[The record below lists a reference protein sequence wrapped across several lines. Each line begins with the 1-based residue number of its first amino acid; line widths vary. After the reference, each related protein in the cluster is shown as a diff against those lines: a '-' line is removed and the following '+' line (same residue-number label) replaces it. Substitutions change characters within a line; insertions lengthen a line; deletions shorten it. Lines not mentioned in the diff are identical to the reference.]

1 MTKRINNIS
10 GWVLTLLLGLLF
22 ALSSFLKLSY
32 NPTALAQ
39 ASSMGFDAQTYWY
52 IGLIELT
59 ALVLFL
65 IPKTGLFGS
74 LLLIA
79 YMGGAI
85 ATHLQHSQSIFVAV
99 VVQALVWVSLAL
111 RYPDFLQQLLPAAR
125 KQIKQQ

>member
-1 MTKRINNIS
+1 MTKRTNKIS
-10 GWVLTLLLGLLF
+10 GWVLTILLGLLF
-22 ALSSFLKLSY
+22 ALSAFLKLSY

-52 IGLIELT
+52 IGVIELI
-59 ALVLFL
+59 ALTLFL
-65 IPKTGLFGS
+65 IPRTGILGS

-85 ATHLQHSQSIFVAV
+85 ASHLQHSQSIVLAV
-99 VVQALVWVSLAL
+99 TVQVLVWVSLAL

-125 KQIKQQ
+125 KLIKQQ